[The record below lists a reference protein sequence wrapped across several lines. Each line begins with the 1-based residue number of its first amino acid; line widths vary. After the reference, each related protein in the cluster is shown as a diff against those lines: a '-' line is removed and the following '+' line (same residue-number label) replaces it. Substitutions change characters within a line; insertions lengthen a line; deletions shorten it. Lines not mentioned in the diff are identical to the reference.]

1 MEYPVATRSRV
12 ADAIADDA
20 GVGAQTGKNF
30 IGFHDGG
37 GIIFRAE
44 FPTVQRTWL
53 APEKRPL
60 HSAPC
65 SLSLSLLS
73 AKHMGLASGRDS
85 RVKRDPSLLR

>member
-1 MEYPVATRSRV
+1 MMPGSALK
-12 ADAIADDA
+12 AA
-20 GVGAQTGKNF
+20 KNL

-60 HSAPC
+60 HSAHAC